1 MKTTVTFS
9 AFSDAFRIM
18 RADNFSYAALQALFD
33 YLVDYLEEM
42 EADTGEEIELDV
54 IALCCDYSESDWQ
67 EIAHDYAID
76 LSEADGDEDA
86 EIDLVRDYLDDN
98 TAIVGELPGGVFVY
112 QVF

>member
-9 AFSDAFRIM
+9 AFSDAFRTM
-18 RADNFSYAALQALFD
+18 GRADNFGHAALQALFD
-33 YLVDYLEEM
+33 YLERL

-54 IALCCDYSESDWQ
+54 IALCCDYNESDWQ
-67 EIAHDYAID
+67 EIARDYAID

>member
-1 MKTTVTFS
+1 MKTTINFS

-18 RADNFSYAALQALFD
+18 GRADNFSRVALQALF
-33 YLVDYLEEM
+33 DYLEEM

-54 IALCCDYSESDWQ
+54 IALCCDYNESDWQ